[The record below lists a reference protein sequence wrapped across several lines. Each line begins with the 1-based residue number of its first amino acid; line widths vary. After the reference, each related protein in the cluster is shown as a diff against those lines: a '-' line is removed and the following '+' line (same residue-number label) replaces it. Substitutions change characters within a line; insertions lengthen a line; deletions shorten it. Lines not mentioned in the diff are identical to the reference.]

1 MPKASSYVPAGF
13 STLNIHLTVNG
24 AAKYIEF
31 LKQAF
36 DAVELARS
44 ESPDG
49 RLLNASVS
57 IGNSV
62 MMLNDVF
69 PEFGARPITPGDWP
83 IRLTLYVPDAEAAW
97 AKSLKAGC
105 SVTMPIGEQFWGD
118 RYGEVRDPFG
128 FVWAIATH
136 LEDLN
141 AAEIEARRRQA
152 FGGSGGDRW
161 RAGKSD

>member
-1 MPKASSYVPAGF
+1 MPAMPASSYLPAGF
-13 STLNIHLTVNG
+13 STLSIHLTVNG

-36 DAVELARS
+36 DAVELVRS

-69 PEFGARPITPGDWP
+69 PEFGARPIGSGDWP
-83 IRLTLYVPDAEAAW
+83 IRLTLYVPDADAAW

-105 SVTMPIGEQFWGD
+105 TVTMPIQEQFWGD

-136 LEDLN
+136 LEDLTP
-141 AAEIEARRRQA
+141 AEIAERRMKA
-152 FGGSGGDRW
+152 FGG
-161 RAGKSD
+161 